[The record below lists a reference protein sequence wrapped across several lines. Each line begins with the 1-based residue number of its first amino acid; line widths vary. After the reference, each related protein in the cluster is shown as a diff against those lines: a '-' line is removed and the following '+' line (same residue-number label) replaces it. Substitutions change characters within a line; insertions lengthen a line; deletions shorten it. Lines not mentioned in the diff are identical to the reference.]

1 MDSLTQAV
9 LGASICGSI
18 IGRYHGRKAAVAGAV
33 LATLPDLDVVMRYQ
47 DPILAMTSHRG
58 FSHSLFVLTGLALLL
73 TCLWRLMRPDP
84 RYGASRLFLA
94 LWLTLITHPLLDA
107 FTSYGTQLLWPL
119 EPIPQSWAS
128 IFIIDP
134 VYTLPLLVATLLLL
148 GWGGRSG
155 VIKTCHW
162 ALGLSTAYLALTVA
176 IQHHVDTQAQ
186 ARVQQLGY
194 TPTASFTT
202 PELFTTLLWRSIVR
216 TDAGVDCEVIT
227 GLLDTTESEYFC
239 AANNHHLANNLPTAS
254 SLQRLRWFSGDWVRF
269 DVQDDLLIV
278 SDLRMGAGSGNYS
291 FRFVVGEQDDQQN
304 WREVTPYKFGGWH
317 NFGLIK
323 AGMNRVLRST
333 TPLPLADWAKTIGM
347 QLEPYHAQLS
357 ENALPN

>member
-18 IGRYHGRKAAVAGAV
+18 IGRYHGRKAAIAGAV

-239 AANNHHLANNLPTAS
+239 AANNHHLADNLPTAT

-347 QLEPYHAQLS
+347 QVEPYHAQLS
-357 ENALPN
+357 ENTLPH

>member
-9 LGASICGSI
+9 LGASICGST
-18 IGRYHGRKAAVAGAV
+18 IGRYHGRKAAIAGAV

-162 ALGLSTAYLALTVA
+162 ALGLSTAYLALTVT

-239 AANNHHLANNLPTAS
+239 AANNHHLADNLPTAT

-347 QLEPYHAQLS
+347 QVEPYHAQLS
-357 ENALPN
+357 ENTLPH

>member
-9 LGASICGSI
+9 LGASICGSL

-58 FSHSLFVLTGLALLL
+58 FSHSLFVLTGLALVL
-73 TCLWRLMRPDP
+73 TCLWRLLRPDP

-119 EPIPQSWAS
+119 EPIPQAWAS

-134 VYTLPLLVATLLLL
+134 VYTLPLLVATVMLL
-148 GWGGRSG
+148 GWGGRST

-176 IQHHVDTQAQ
+176 IQQHVDNQ
-186 ARVQQLGY
+186 ARYYVQELGL

-202 PELFTTLLWRSIVR
+202 PELFTTLLWRAIVR
-216 TDAGVDCEVIT
+216 TDSGQDCEFII
-227 GLLDTTESEYFC
+227 GLLDNTAPEHYC
-239 AANNHHLANNLPTAS
+239 AANNHHLADNLPNAS
-254 SLQRLRWFSGDWVRF
+254 SLQRLRWFSNDWVRF

-278 SDLRMGAGSGNYS
+278 SDLRMGAGSGVYS
-291 FRFVVGEQDDQQN
+291 FRFVVGEQDSNQN
-304 WREVTPYKFGGWH
+304 WREVTPYKMGGWH
-317 NFGLIK
+317 DFSLIK
-323 AGMNRVLRST
+323 AEMNRIWST
-333 TPLPLADWAKTIGM
+333 TPPLPLEQWAKRIGM
-347 QLEPYHAQLS
+347 QAEPYHAQLS
-357 ENALPN
+357 ENLPLN